1 MSRQRHDR
9 HLGQAIVEFA
19 LAIPVFV
26 LLVFGLLDVGRLVY
40 INNAVAQAARE
51 AARWGSVQSRSQ
63 DATSRATIADEAIR
77 SLAAVPAPTA
87 TVTCEES
94 GVTGAGC
101 QSGDFLVVNVESQVQ
116 MLTPVIGQLV
126 GPMTLSS
133 TARVVIN
140 D

>member
-1 MSRQRHDR
+1 MDLRDR
-9 HLGQAIVEFA
+9 DHGQALVEFS
-19 LAIPVFV
+19 LAIPIFL
-26 LLVFGLLDVGRLVY
+26 LLVFGLIDTGRFVY
-40 INNAVAQAARE
+40 VNNAVAQAARE
-51 AARWGSVQSRSQ
+51 AARWGSVQSRSE
-63 DATSRATIADEAIR
+63 DATSRATVADRAIG
-77 SLAAVPAPTA
+77 SLAAVPAPTV

-94 GVTGAGC
+94 GLTGAGC
-101 QSGDFLVVNVESQVQ
+101 QTGDFLVVNVVSQVQ